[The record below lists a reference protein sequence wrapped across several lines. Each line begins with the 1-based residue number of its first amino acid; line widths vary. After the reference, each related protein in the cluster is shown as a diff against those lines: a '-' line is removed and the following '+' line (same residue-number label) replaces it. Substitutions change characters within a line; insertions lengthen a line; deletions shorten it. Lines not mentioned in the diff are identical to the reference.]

1 MLQLKYDPL
10 EMPEKL
16 QLKTQEI
23 LNHFSQ
29 IKLWG
34 GEVIVLVHQL

>member
-1 MLQLKYDPL
+1 MLQLKYDLL

-23 LNHFSQ
+23 LNNLSQ
-29 IKLWG
+29 IKLG
-34 GEVIVLVHQL
+34 GEEVVVLVHQL